1 MASGLLAL
9 LDDVAAIAKLAA
21 ASLDDVAAATGKA
34 ATKSA
39 GVVIDDAAVTPGYVI
54 GFRPDRELP
63 IVWKIARGSLRNK
76 LLILMP
82 GFIALAAFLPQA
94 LTPLLMLGGA
104 YLCYEA
110 AEKVLEKA
118 GLRAAHA
125 PDTPVI
131 LATEARET
139 TMVNGAIRTDLILSA
154 EILAIALGELQN
166 LPLATVA
173 AALAGVSLAVTLLV
187 YGAVALIVKMDDIGL
202 HLARQPNGASQAVGR
217 GLVAAMPKLL
227 AALGLIGMAAM
238 AWVGGGI
245 VLHGMAE
252 LGILAAFA
260 HLLHDWAQ
268 ALGGVMPVGGPAVE
282 WIANAALACLFGV
295 ALGLVVVALV
305 GAAGRLRA
313 AQARG

>member
-39 GVVIDDAAVTPGYVI
+39 GVVVDDAAVTPGYVM
-54 GFRPDRELP
+54 GFRPERELP

-82 GFIALAAFLPQA
+82 GFIALAALLPEA

-118 GLRAAHA
+118 GLHA
-125 PDTPVI
+125 RHATASPVI
-131 LATEARET
+131 RDPQARET
-139 TMVNGAIRTDLILSA
+139 AMVTGAIRTDLILSA
-154 EILAIALGELQN
+154 EILAIALGELAN
-166 LPLATVA
+166 LPLATIA

-202 HLARQPNGASQAVGR
+202 HLARQPNGAARAIGR
-217 GLVAAMPKLL
+217 GLVSGMPKLL
-227 AALGLIGMAAM
+227 AALGLVGIAAM

-245 VLHGMAE
+245 VVHGLAK
-252 LGILAAFA
+252 LGADAALPMFFHGLA
-260 HLLHDWAQ
+260 HN
-268 ALGGVMPVGGPAVE
+268 LGGQLPVGGPAVE
-282 WIANAALACLFGV
+282 WLVNALLSGLLGLV
-295 ALGLVVVALV
+295 LGLVVLGLVSGLSALRRKPAH
-305 GAAGRLRA
+305 G
-313 AQARG
+313 